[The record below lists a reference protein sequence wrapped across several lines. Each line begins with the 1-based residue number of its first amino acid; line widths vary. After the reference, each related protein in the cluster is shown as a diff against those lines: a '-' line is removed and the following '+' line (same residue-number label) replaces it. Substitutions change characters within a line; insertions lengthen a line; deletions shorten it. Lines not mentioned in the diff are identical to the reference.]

1 MRLREAARAQLIFSF
16 RKILKPMIRILL
28 RAGVPYLEFREVLK
42 GAYVEA
48 AVRDGIRG
56 LQGPMTRMILSD
68 YTGVPLA
75 DINRFIDDDSLL
87 APPEGTNEAII
98 TEVLHIWCTD
108 SFYIGP
114 YGLPLELDLD
124 ETPGKNLTTLVYRAD
139 PMANPK
145 AILDDMIEYGIVK
158 KVGVHHY
165 RALSR
170 SNVFSDIM
178 SPQALEY
185 FGRTITDLANTME
198 YNIGA
203 EGAARRLQRSVV
215 ADGGLPE
222 YAMPEFELLI
232 KDKVQK
238 LLLDV
243 DDWLSSNRPHWVQP
257 DRMIQTGL
265 TTFHYITEMYDS
277 TPLSELYNHEDGSP
291 RFPTWTG
298 KPVSILGATNQTKT
312 A

>member
-1 MRLREAARAQLIFSF
+1 MRLREAAREQLIFSF

-28 RAGVPYLEFREVLK
+28 RAGIPYLEFREVVK

-56 LQGPMTRMILSD
+56 HTGPLTRALLAD
-68 YTGVPLA
+68 HTGVPLA
-75 DINRFIDDDSLL
+75 DVNRFIDDPSLL
-87 APPEGTNEAII
+87 APPESTNEAII

-124 ETPGKNLTTLVYRAD
+124 ETPGRNLTTLIYKAD
-139 PMANPK
+139 PTANPK
-145 AILDDMIEYGIVK
+145 SVLQDMVDYAIVK
-158 KVGVHHY
+158 PVGTRHY
-165 RALSR
+165 RAVAR
-170 SNVFSDIM
+170 INFSNDIM

-185 FGRTITDLANTME
+185 FGRTITDLANTLVH
-198 YNIGA
+198 NIGA
-203 EGAARRLQRSVV
+203 TGTRRLQRSVV

-222 YAMPEFELLI
+222 YALPEFEALI

-243 DDWLSSNRPHWVQP
+243 DDWLSANRPLWVEP
-257 DRMIQTGL
+257 AKMVQTGL
-265 TTFHYITEMYDS
+265 TAYHYITEPYDS
-277 TPLSELYNHEDGSP
+277 TPLSTLQPPDLRPMRFTPWIEPALGGKRSP
-291 RFPTWTG
+291 
-298 KPVSILGATNQTKT
+298 SN
-312 A
+312 